1 MDTIFMNPENSKTS
15 DLHGILPNLSGKSN
29 LKRSDKYVT
38 LLKLSICYTWKNIKM
53 SYKNNKIKI
62 LAPTWNG
69 EFELRDGLYS
79 LSDIQYYFEYIIKKH
94 QVVTDNPSIMLY
106 INKSENRITLK

>member
-15 DLHGILPNLSGKSN
+15 DLHGILPNLSDKSN

-38 LLKLSICYTWKNIKM
+38 LLKLS
-53 SYKNNKIKI
+53 IKI